1 MYLRESLSN
10 YTDDYHDCQRIY
22 QKLHEKEYETEEDFV
37 RELDEN
43 ELEILNAILK
53 KEIDYAKDEQDEKRT
68 HELNEVYEL
77 LF

>member
-10 YTDDYHDCQRIY
+10 YTDDYRDCQKLY
-22 QKLHEKEYETEEDFV
+22 QKLHEKEYRTEGEFIKQ
-37 RELDEN
+37 LDEEEI
-43 ELEILNAILK
+43 ELLDMILK

-68 HELNEVYEL
+68 EELNEVYEL